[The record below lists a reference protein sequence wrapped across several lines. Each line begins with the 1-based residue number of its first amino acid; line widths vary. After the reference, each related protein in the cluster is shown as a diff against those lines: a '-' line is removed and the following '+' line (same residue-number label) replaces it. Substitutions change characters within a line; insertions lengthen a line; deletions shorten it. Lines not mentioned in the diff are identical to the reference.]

1 MPKPNQKEKNKSSEK
16 PPEETPECEE
26 EGATAAAT
34 LSNILKELKEF
45 RTETTG
51 NLAAIKKDIGEIK
64 KDVSDLRA
72 RVNAAEE
79 RIAENESRDIQ
90 MTKVLFHVLRTQKQL
105 EEKCQD
111 LESRSRR
118 KNLRIYMIPERLE
131 GSDMVN
137 FISKLLNEK
146 LGIMG
151 VKIERAHRV
160 SANGG
165 GRPGSTRPRSV
176 LVRFQSYWE
185 RQRVLSAAWSKKE
198 IRLNDTRIFFD
209 EDFTP
214 QVYAE
219 RAKYISVRKEMRA
232 RNIKSRILYPAKLK
246 VFGANGHVKVFDT
259 PQAAAEGLKEFG
271 ITMDYQTKE
280 EPNFETLLKASG
292 WQSPR
297 RRSGRANDLTSCL
310 KTLLSS
316 MAHLNAT
323 EDE

>member
-219 RAKYISVRKEMRA
+219 RAKYISVRKEM
-232 RNIKSRILYPAKLK
+232 
-246 VFGANGHVKVFDT
+246 
-259 PQAAAEGLKEFG
+259 
-271 ITMDYQTKE
+271 
-280 EPNFETLLKASG
+280 
-292 WQSPR
+292 
-297 RRSGRANDLTSCL
+297 
-310 KTLLSS
+310 
-316 MAHLNAT
+316 
-323 EDE
+323 